1 MKGRR
6 IAITGGFGALG
17 FALGK
22 LALERGARVALIG
35 RGEPPVDGPASKALL
50 LRGVD
55 LGDVASAEQAFRD
68 IESALGGL
76 DGLANI
82 AGGFA
87 FEKLEGGS
95 VETWDRMFE
104 INLKTAVTATRAAL
118 PLLLA
123 SEAGRVVN
131 VGAAGALKG
140 GAGMGPYAAS
150 KAGVMRFTEA
160 LAEELKP
167 TRVTVNAVLP
177 SVIDTPANRSQM
189 GEKNADKW
197 VTPEALSEVILFLMS
212 DAARAVTGA
221 LVPVTGRV

>member
-1 MKGRR
+1 MNGRR

-22 LALERGARVALIG
+22 LALERGAKVALIG
-35 RGEPPVDGPASKALL
+35 HGQPPVNGPTAKALL
-50 LRGVD
+50 LRGVE
-55 LGDVASAEQAFRD
+55 LTEPASTEAAFRE
-68 IESALGGL
+68 IEAAFGGL

-95 VETWDRMFE
+95 FETWDRLYE
-104 INLKTAVTATRAAL
+104 INVKTAVTASRAAL
-118 PLLLA
+118 PLLLR
-123 SEAGRVVN
+123 SDAGRIVN
-131 VGAAGALKG
+131 VGAAGALKA

-177 SVIDTPANRSQM
+177 SVIDTPANRASM

-197 VTPEALSEVILFLMS
+197 VSPEALSEVILFLMS

-221 LVPVTGRV
+221 LIPVTGRV